1 MAGSQ
6 GAGTAPVNA
15 INRTVNNT
23 KNQGIG
29 YSYKLLL
36 SLIIERP
43 GIFNQVKE
51 IVREEDYF
59 GEPYRQVAQMLYRQL
74 ASGEVVPARIINN
87 FSEADVQNT
96 VADMFQTGFAARL
109 GDEELEKALNELV
122 IRIKEYSIDKRTREL
137 TDLNELKSLIQ
148 EKKALQTPA
157 KLHIYLKDG

>member
-59 GEPYRQVAQMLYRQL
+59 GEPYRQVAQMLYRS
-74 ASGEVVPARIINN
+74 A
-87 FSEADVQNT
+87 
-96 VADMFQTGFAARL
+96 
-109 GDEELEKALNELV
+109 
-122 IRIKEYSIDKRTREL
+122 
-137 TDLNELKSLIQ
+137 
-148 EKKALQTPA
+148 
-157 KLHIYLKDG
+157 